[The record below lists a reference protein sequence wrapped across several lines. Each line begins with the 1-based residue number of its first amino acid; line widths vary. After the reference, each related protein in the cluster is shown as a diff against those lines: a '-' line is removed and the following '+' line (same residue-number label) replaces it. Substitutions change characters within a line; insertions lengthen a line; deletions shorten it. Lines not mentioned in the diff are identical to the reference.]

1 MKQNSK
7 QRLFEVMGI
16 LDKTFKPKLNENI
29 LSNKYN
35 ITTINEPIIP
45 DAIEVISQ
53 NPNAIVFNNKQAFDE
68 FAKQQR
74 YFSASYSHAFYSPEE
89 MQEWSR
95 NGNQHTD
102 PDSENSLLLFETGRE
117 LVQVWDNKNSIGYII
132 PKIS

>member
-1 MKQNSK
+1 MGKQYHK
-7 QRLFEVMGI
+7 QRLFEIMMNV
-16 LDKTFKPKLNENI
+16 DKTFKPKLNENI
-29 LSNKYN
+29 SSNKYN

-53 NPNAIVFNNKQAFDE
+53 NPNAIEFHDKQSFDE

-74 YFSASYSHAFYSPEE
+74 YFSASYSHCFYSAEE

-95 NGNQHTD
+95 NGNQYSD
-102 PDSENSLLLFETGRE
+102 PDSENSLILFETGRE

-132 PKIS
+132 PKK